1 MPQLTHSLR
10 RLTVG
15 LALCLAAFSTACTT
29 AVTVTPD
36 PDRVLPAPVVQI
48 ATITPQ
54 PTQVVTTTP
63 VHTITPLPTFTPA
76 VSPTAAVTAEA
87 ATVIVTGNAP
97 TGGDAS
103 ASTTVG
109 PTALPAATSSGPVA
123 ASPTSPPLPTAT
135 VATGGG
141 VGFHTYGSP
150 VIVAN
155 YMPWYNPDSWSSGCT
170 SDSPASGAYQSS
182 DPATISRHI
191 SEARAAGLDGF
202 AVHWGGPGDLTDAN
216 LKQILGQGFGA
227 TVTFLNHFFYGTA
240 SRASVTSSLQTVV
253 GYANTYGSWI
263 RYAGKPV
270 IFFADM
276 GRIDT
281 SGGLTPQQ
289 AWAEV
294 RNAVDPNRNTIWIAE
309 GLDPS
314 YLQVFDGLYIYRIDH
329 ACCPSAYANA
339 GRWSGWVRDAER
351 LYGPRYFVGT
361 IQPGWDD
368 SRTIDPACNGVRLS
382 AEPFARNRE
391 GGAYYD
397 RTFNAVIATAPD
409 MIVVHSFNEWVEGS
423 FIEPSTV
430 FGNFYIEKTAQFA
443 AQFKSSR

>member
-1 MPQLTHSLR
+1 MPDLTRSLR
-10 RLTVG
+10 RLAVS
-15 LALCLAAFSTACTT
+15 LALCLAAASTACTT
-29 AVTVTPD
+29 AATVTPH

-54 PTQVVTTTP
+54 PTQVITTTP
-63 VHTITPLPTFTPA
+63 IPSITPLPTFTPA
-76 VSPTAAVTAEA
+76 VSPTPAVALEITAT
-87 ATVIVTGNAP
+87 TVLTNAP
-97 TGGDAS
+97 TS
-103 ASTTVG
+103 PTTD
-109 PTALPAATSSGPVA
+109 PTALPVATSSGPVA
-123 ASPTSPPLPTAT
+123 ASPTSPPPPPTAI
-135 VATGGG
+135 VATGSG
-141 VGFHTYGSP
+141 VGFHTYGTP
-150 VIVAN
+150 VIIAN

-170 SDSPASGAYQSS
+170 SDSPASGAYQSG

-240 SRASVTSSLQTVV
+240 ARASVTSSLQTVV
-253 GYANTYGSWI
+253 SYANTYGNWI
-263 RYAGKPV
+263 RYTGKPV

-294 RNAVDPNRNTIWIAE
+294 RNAVDPNRTTIWIAE

-329 ACCPSAYANA
+329 ACCPGAYANA
-339 GRWSGWVRDAER
+339 GRWAGWVRDAER

-382 AEPFARNRE
+382 AEPFARDRE

-423 FIEPSTV
+423 FIEPSTM